1 MRGVLP
7 KVTAGGGMR
16 SHHGFSLTELI
27 VIIAIIGILASIA
40 TLNFNQW
47 QRKYA
52 IEAQVKEMLADLSN
66 VRMQA
71 IQTKREHR
79 VFLNPQ
85 SYTTVRYDDT
95 EAEAVRI
102 EPTDGASGGVVVT
115 TMGQTMADRQFRR
128 ALRFEIQQYTAGV
141 VTPFDNTPLIIN
153 NRGYVTPVSHM
164 TIAISFGDTSNAAYD
179 CLLITDAR
187 INIGRINTNDNTCQL
202 Q

>member
-1 MRGVLP
+1 MQVMAGV
-7 KVTAGGGMR
+7 GMK
-16 SHHGFSLTELI
+16 SNQGFSLTELI
-27 VIIAIIGILASIA
+27 VIIVIISALGAIA

-52 IEAQVKEMLADLSN
+52 IEAQVKEMLSDLSN

-85 SYTTVRYDDT
+85 SYTTVRYEDT
-95 EAEAVRI
+95 VAEAVRI
-102 EPTDGASGGVVVT
+102 EPTDATSGGQVVT
-115 TMGQTMADRQFRR
+115 TMGQTIADRQFRKT
-128 ALRFEIQQYTAGV
+128 LRYGIQQYTAGV
-141 VTPFDNTPLIIN
+141 LTAFDNTPIIVN
-153 NRGYVTPVSHM
+153 NRGYVANTL
-164 TIAISFGDTSNAAYD
+164 TIAVGFGDGSGAAYD
-179 CLLITDAR
+179 CLVITDAR